1 MEAKKVKTLSLFLS
15 LAQGQ
20 TCYKI
25 VITKQQVNF
34 QEWNQ
39 VEMTSNNSNDR
50 LDRIEAL
57 LEQIGQRVDSN
68 AKSIQALS
76 DERKENERQLQRDR
90 AHLYQEMANLSS
102 SMANLSN
109 AQADFYRRMNEMDER
124 QETLSRRQGDIVEIL
139 KLLQQPEKEEE

>member
-1 MEAKKVKTLSLFLS
+1 
-15 LAQGQ
+15 
-20 TCYKI
+20 
-25 VITKQQVNF
+25 
-34 QEWNQ
+34 
-39 VEMTSNNSNDR
+39 MTSNNSNDR

-102 SMANLSN
+102 SMANLSSSMANLSSSMANLNN
-109 AQADFYRRMNEMDER
+109 AQADFYRRLEQMDER

-139 KLLQQPEKEEE
+139 KLLQQREEE